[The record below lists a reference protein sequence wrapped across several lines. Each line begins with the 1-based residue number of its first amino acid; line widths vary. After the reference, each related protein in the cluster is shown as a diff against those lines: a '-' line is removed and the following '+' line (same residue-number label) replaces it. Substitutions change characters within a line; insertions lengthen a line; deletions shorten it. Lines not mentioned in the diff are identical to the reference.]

1 MTPGSPG
8 ALDTMRDVERALA
21 LARLGTPALSRGL
34 ATVAATWPLDPDGL
48 PARRP
53 GLRGGLVHA
62 YRKLVHRFLWWHHR
76 EQLQAVGAFHG
87 LVNHSFHYLARA
99 LAESERARRADREE
113 LEARIA
119 ELEARLAGGRAGA
132 PEADRGGEARR

>member
-1 MTPGSPG
+1 MEQRSDDREPRRSDGVVWVTPGSPG

-62 YRKLVHRFLWWHHR
+62 YRKLVHRFLW
-76 EQLQAVGAFHG
+76 
-87 LVNHSFHYLARA
+87 
-99 LAESERARRADREE
+99 
-113 LEARIA
+113 
-119 ELEARLAGGRAGA
+119 
-132 PEADRGGEARR
+132 